1 MPITTR
7 PLSEVKMM
15 LEDAGTDVSY
25 AYEDLV
31 FVEHTAYLIQFD
43 DTKPSNL
50 KLFFNADLTEA
61 DIENEKAKL
70 APHAKKRKFTIVS
83 SGKFKLKQKENSEEI
98 DILFFPL

>member
-1 MPITTR
+1 MTISTR

-43 DTKPSNL
+43 DENPSNL
-50 KLFFNADLTEA
+50 KLFFNADSSET
-61 DIENEKAKL
+61 DIAAEKRKL
-70 APHAKKRKFTIVS
+70 MPHAQKRKFTLMP
-83 SGKFKLKQKENSEEI
+83 SGKFKLKQKEDSEEI
-98 DILFFPL
+98 DILFFPG